1 MPAPAEVE
9 GKCLVPLLEDPE
21 QAWAEVAL
29 TTHGHRSHA
38 VRDERFRYIRYADGS
53 EELYDHDSDPHEFTN
68 LAGDVAH
75 AAQKEALGARLPSS
89 DAAPAPRG
97 DHPCG
102 TKKGAAAT
110 QSPGP

>member
-1 MPAPAEVE
+1 M
-9 GKCLVPLLEDPE
+9 
-21 QAWAEVAL
+21 
-29 TTHGHRSHA
+29 
-38 VRDERFRYIRYADGS
+38 RDERFRYIRYADGS

-75 AAQKEALGARLPSS
+75 AAQKEALGARLPSI